1 MSRVPVSSS
10 YSRPRS
16 GLADAAVDN
25 VRPESLASLSSLAPS
40 LSQYALGNSA
50 GAVGAV
56 AGGESSMARGAVDG
70 FTATPV
76 GQLGVT
82 AFTEGIYTEGG
93 HINPAFSEAMTNSAG
108 QMLTEL
114 VGEETMDKME
124 RMEQK
129 MARAVDKITDVEVSA
144 GEMAMVAG
152 VMDYLPEGEEEPAV
166 PEDVPDAGETPDLFT
181 TPLEE
186 PVEADVTVPDMQEL
200 NVGELGRMGEPTE
213 EYIPQM
219 EDAGD
224 ADADGCCCCCCCGED
239 GGDDLCGCGD
249 LCDCGCGSCC
259 GCGGLLGCGD
269 CGDCFGCGDCIG
281 CADCADCC
289 SFDCSIM

>member
-25 VRPESLASLSSLAPS
+25 VRPESLASLGSLAPS
-40 LSQYALGNSA
+40 LSQYALGNGA
-50 GAVGAV
+50 GTVGAV

-108 QMLTEL
+108 QMMTEL

-144 GEMAMVAG
+144 GELAMVAG

-200 NVGELGRMGEPTE
+200 NVGELERMGGPTD

-219 EDAGD
+219 EVSRP
-224 ADADGCCCCCCCGED
+224 CGR
-239 GGDDLCGCGD
+239 
-249 LCDCGCGSCC
+249 
-259 GCGGLLGCGD
+259 GGLTRREALSGHTDRVRSCEKRNSKQEKDWEANVSGECLGAPSRLRGPTRPLSLRT
-269 CGDCFGCGDCIG
+269 
-281 CADCADCC
+281 A
-289 SFDCSIM
+289 

>member
-1 MSRVPVSSS
+1 MSRVPVRSS

-25 VRPESLASLSSLAPS
+25 VRPESLASLGSLAPS
-40 LSQYALGNSA
+40 LSQYALGSGA
-50 GAVGAV
+50 GTVGAV

-152 VMDYLPEGEEEPAV
+152 VMDYLPEGEVEPAV

-186 PVEADVTVPDMQEL
+186 PVAADVAVPDMQEL
-200 NVGELGRMGEPTE
+200 NELDRNP
-213 EYIPQM
+213 
-219 EDAGD
+219 
-224 ADADGCCCCCCCGED
+224 
-239 GGDDLCGCGD
+239 
-249 LCDCGCGSCC
+249 
-259 GCGGLLGCGD
+259 
-269 CGDCFGCGDCIG
+269 
-281 CADCADCC
+281 
-289 SFDCSIM
+289 